1 MKRNLIRAVA
11 ALMFVIS
18 VTALAQPG
26 PRGPRREEGGP
37 PMMPQREAQDRE
49 FRGPPEMP
57 QQGRMSPEERR
68 QLRRDVHEAGKE
80 LYREPPGRG
89 PRRPP
94 NGELRRESQR
104 F

>member
-11 ALMFVIS
+11 ALAFVLS

-26 PRGPRREEGGP
+26 PRGPRREGGE
-37 PMMPQREAQDRE
+37 PMQRDGQERE
-49 FRGPPEMP
+49 FRGPPELP
-57 QQGRMSPEERR
+57 RQGRMSPEERR

-80 LYREPPGRG
+80 LYRGPPGRG

-94 NGELRRESQR
+94 NSELKRESQR